1 MRSGLKLPPHMLG
14 NVHGAQRHHRFGFR
28 GDWLYFQDDD
38 GLFRVRGWPQL
49 DAEYRDASAGWHKV
63 DLAKRDQLIN
73 QFWYGQRPPDD
84 LIEHHLLV
92 PRDNTFQDVGTGQ
105 MFMPWIVP
113 SEGRRHAYGCFHWR
127 QFLATLP
134 DGLGKHATRLRCD
147 FLSALNLFQ
156 EVPAAMDLT
165 RHNPMLATALA
176 RHWEFPA
183 VGQVDWP
190 AVHQQVRHRRRAIM
204 GWLGYPATD
213 AMANNLERIWIDG
226 TNVAEAI
233 QRSVAIMNDP
243 VFGPALQ
250 HLPLVDQAVVDCLAN
265 PLTRQWL
272 EPRRLKEI
280 GPRRLCEHVGFL
292 FQPINIL
299 LGAGVIDLDA
309 ARQLSWC
316 KPDRRSAKWM
326 LPYLKPHPLPAAPA
340 PTASGIERLQ
350 SLAEQIR
357 EGEEMAQCIGSMPY
371 VLRAACGNVAVY
383 RVTLPVRATV
393 ALSSQDQ
400 GCWQIEDVRGPHN
413 VAIAPAHLAQIASAF
428 PPEVHSGRWI

>member
-1 MRSGLKLPPHMLG
+1 MANDKPGLD
-14 NVHGAQRHHRFGFR
+14 VAQRHNRFGFR
-28 GDWLYFQDDD
+28 AGWIYFCDQE
-38 GLFRVRGWPQL
+38 GLFRFRGWPQL
-49 DAEYRDASAGWHKV
+49 DAEYRDPSAGWHPI
-63 DLAKRDQLIN
+63 DLASRDRLIDR
-73 QFWYGQRPPDD
+73 FWNGQRPPSD
-84 LIEHHLLV
+84 LVLI
-92 PRDNTFQDVGTGQ
+92 PNGNTFQEAASGQ
-105 MFMPWIVP
+105 LCMPWIVP
-113 SEGRRHAYGCFHWR
+113 TEGRRHAYGCYHWR

-134 DGLGKHATRLRCD
+134 VALGKHAARLRCG
-147 FLSALNLFQ
+147 FFSALELFQ
-156 EVPAAMDLT
+156 QVPAAMDLT
-165 RHNPMLATALA
+165 RHNPMLAAALA

-183 VGQVDWP
+183 VGRVDWA
-190 AVHQQVRHRRRAIM
+190 AVRQQVRHRRRDIT

-233 QRSVAIMNDP
+233 QRGVAVLNDP

-250 HLPLVDQAVVDCLAN
+250 HLPLVNQAVVDCLAN

-280 GPRRLCEHVGFL
+280 GPRRLCEHIGFL
-292 FQPINIL
+292 FEPINIL

-309 ARQLSWC
+309 ARQLSRC
-316 KPDRRSAKWM
+316 TPDRRSAKWM
-326 LPYLKPHPLPAAPA
+326 LPYLMSHSLPGAPA

-371 VLRAACGNVAVY
+371 VLRAACGHVAIY
-383 RVTLPVRATV
+383 RVTAPVRATV

-400 GCWQIEDVRGPHN
+400 EGWQIEDVRGPHN
-413 VAIAPAHLAQIASAF
+413 VAIAPAHLAQIANAF
-428 PPEVHSGRWI
+428 PPEVQFDRWIQERPCAK